1 MKELTIG
8 EMESISG
15 GFNLF
20 GFANSITSLINNTA
34 SHLSDFITSAGATI
48 ANAIVNGTV
57 EFGKFLTGT
66 SDWQIS
72 LPQATKTGAMLCTT
86 CRASG
91 TLSLTASPPNIGS
104 SFSRAGFFLPFFCLP

>member
-20 GFANSITSLINNTA
+20 GFANSIISLIINSGN
-34 SHLSDFITSAGATI
+34 HLSDFITSAGATI

-57 EFGKFLTGT
+57 EFGKFLTGA
-66 SDWQIS
+66 SDWDS
-72 LPQATKTGAMLCTT
+72 YVA
-86 CRASG
+86 ASNENWRNAVSD
-91 TLSLTASPPNIGS
+91 LSGEWNTFTNSITA
-104 SFSRAGFFLPFFCLP
+104 

>member
-20 GFANSITSLINNTA
+20 GFANSITSLINN
-34 SHLSDFITSAGATI
+34 SGNHLSDFITSAGATI

-57 EFGKFLTGT
+57 EFGKFLTGA
-66 SDWQIS
+66 SDWE
-72 LPQATKTGAMLCTT
+72 LR
-86 CRASG
+86 CRKQRKLEQCCARPVG
-91 TLSLTASPPNIGS
+91 RVEH
-104 SFSRAGFFLPFFCLP
+104 FH

>member
-20 GFANSITSLINNTA
+20 GFANSITSLIINSGN
-34 SHLSDFITSAGATI
+34 HLSDFITSAGATI

-57 EFGKFLTGT
+57 EFGKFLTGA
-66 SDWQIS
+66 SDWDS
-72 LPQATKTGAMLCTT
+72 YVA
-86 CRASG
+86 ASNENWRNAVSD
-91 TLSLTASPPNIGS
+91 LSGEWNTFTNSITA
-104 SFSRAGFFLPFFCLP
+104 